1 MACSKMNIKTTMI
14 DLSTKWHGL
23 HPNKSQTSL
32 FREVIPIDDSDFST
46 KFRSSGLSQIFT
58 GGRIRIGS
66 GFNCNHLYRD
76 IRTVPHIIIYS
87 DAKNTVIA
95 PLGEPGRDV
104 PKYKI
109 GHLMVLSH
117 SDDGPVTFNE
127 LLPSTMGELED
138 LEGRLKTIN
147 TAVQMLRSNARIS
160 DCGSRVVE
168 KANTLS
174 VPDTMGIQEF
184 FAYQILNMKDSVRS
198 GFSNG
203 GEGPGYVLNDNDGV
217 EYGRDEDKVRSTIQD
232 VFGGTLR
239 GRVFI
244 QGPDKNTQILSHIH
258 LFMLSDEEE
267 LPEKINQNYLDVEV
281 ILEVKKDFLT
291 DVPLVRVRTPPSV
304 EVVPEEDETLS
315 RTQSSRN
322 YAHRDD

>member
-1 MACSKMNIKTTMI
+1 
-14 DLSTKWHGL
+14 
-23 HPNKSQTSL
+23 
-32 FREVIPIDDSDFST
+32 
-46 KFRSSGLSQIFT
+46 
-58 GGRIRIGS
+58 
-66 GFNCNHLYRD
+66 
-76 IRTVPHIIIYS
+76 
-87 DAKNTVIA
+87 
-95 PLGEPGRDV
+95 
-104 PKYKI
+104 
-109 GHLMVLSH
+109 MVLGH

-127 LLPSTMGELED
+127 LLPSTIGELED

-147 TAVQMLRSNARIS
+147 TAVQMLRTNARIS

-168 KANTLS
+168 KANTLG

-232 VFGGTLR
+232 VFGDTLR

-291 DVPLVRVRTPPSV
+291 DVPLVRVRTPPPSV
-304 EVVPEEDETLS
+304 EVVPEDETLS

-322 YAHRDD
+322 YGHRDD